1 MSIAAITTVFDRA
14 PSTWP
19 SGQRLVALALAD
31 KVNEHGTAWPK
42 LNTLAAMTGLSARNV
57 SRHLA
62 ALESE
67 GWITRETRTGDTGR
81 QTSNLYRWTAPAL
94 TLPNTSGMTPT
105 SSLTPTSGM
114 TPTTGRDDAGDRGP
128 LTPVTSPGMTPAST
142 LEPSEEPSPQADTE
156 PSLTNARHSTAR
168 EATSDEIPII
178 SCPKHRP
185 GGRRGCAAC
194 DRKIARLAADHRA
207 RAPAARSA

>member
-14 PSTWP
+14 PATWA

-62 ALESE
+62 ALEAE

-94 TLPNTSGMTPT
+94 TLPDTSGMTPT
-105 SSLTPTSGM
+105 SPLTPVTGT
-114 TPTTGRDDAGDRGP
+114 TPTTGRDDTGDRGP
-128 LTPVTSPGMTPAST
+128 MTPVTSPGMTPASS
-142 LEPSEEPSPQADTE
+142 LEPSEEPPPSADTD

-168 EATSDEIPII
+168 EAAIDEISPLGCT
-178 SCPKHRP
+178 SHPHGHRN
-185 GGRRGCAAC
+185 CAAC
-194 DRKIARLAADHRA
+194 GRKSARLAADLRA
-207 RAPAARSA
+207 RAPAAAIA